1 MKPSQPWQIAS
12 NDRLFIPGKTGVGK
26 TAAVKHLVLD
36 PLDRVLF
43 LDIKGREHR
52 SIRHPVVHD
61 LDDVHTALFAE
72 DPDRRL
78 DKFVFAPERPDI
90 DLFDEVCRLV
100 YEKGNHH
107 LIADELK
114 SVYHGAQLT
123 EHHNLIMTNGRDK
136 GVGFTGTTQR
146 PKRIPIEAISEAE
159 HVLAFKLKTKT
170 DRDRMEEVIGEKAAE
185 LRSIDPYW
193 YIYDHDRLDAPE
205 VCTPLDL

>member
-1 MKPSQPWQIAS
+1 MKESKPWSIAS
-12 NDRLFIPGKTGVGK
+12 NDRLFVPGKTGSGK
-26 TAAVKHLVLD
+26 TEAVKKLVLE

-52 SIRHPVVHD
+52 NLPLPVLRSI
-61 LDDVHTALFAE
+61 DDVHTSLFAE
-72 DPDRRL
+72 DPDDRL
-78 DKFVFAPERPDI
+78 DKAVFTPEKPTI

-100 YEKGNHH
+100 YQKGNHH

-114 SVYHGAQLT
+114 SVYHGSGLT

-136 GVGFTGTTQR
+136 GVGMTSTTQR

-170 DRDRMEEVIGEKAAE
+170 DRDRMEEVVGEAAGQ
-185 LRSIDPYW
+185 LRSIDPW
-193 YIYDHDRLDAPE
+193 QFLYDHDRLDEPTICE
-205 VCTPLDL
+205 PLDI